1 MNNYDTKTW
10 VWEAQINA
18 LKSELEVQA
27 AENRKLRAALGF
39 ARGAAR
45 LALAKASTTA
55 LGDFAVSALE
65 AIETN
70 ADAALEGKHD

>member
-27 AENRKLRAALGF
+27 AENRKLRAALHGICMF
-39 ARGAAR
+39 SNLDEDGKVMQDIAR
-45 LALAKASTTA
+45 
-55 LGDFAVSALE
+55 
-65 AIETN
+65 
-70 ADAALEGKHD
+70 AALSGDKP